1 MDEQINEQINGS
13 IDRKKWM
20 KQHFG
25 ELGVSIEKTIKIR
38 TKRAGLHHEYW
49 NWIWSWTI
57 CNNIREAKKS
67 NADIESPWNYPWI
80 LIIKYGLDR
89 TTTLIQKHTARQG
102 KARQHFHYQQDPDVS
117 QIQVDGLQTQ
127 ISWKYSVQV
136 RTQSVFFFF
145 PSESKNQSQ
154 HAVLQYFTFVVV
166 VLWTGIFN
174 TFFIIIALICKFLYN
189 QRNLINKP
197 L

>member
-25 ELGVSIEKTIKIR
+25 ELDVSIEKTIKIR
-38 TKRAGLHHEYW
+38 TKRAGLHYEYW
-49 NWIWSWTI
+49 KWIWSWTI

-80 LIIKYGLDR
+80 LIIKYGLDP

-127 ISWKYSVQV
+127 ISWMESTCPKLWTLSSWRTSRETRRWPGSTLAALRGSSASTQV
-136 RTQSVFFFF
+136 RTRWGVST
-145 PSESKNQSQ
+145 
-154 HAVLQYFTFVVV
+154 VL
-166 VLWTGIFN
+166 
-174 TFFIIIALICKFLYN
+174 
-189 QRNLINKP
+189 
-197 L
+197 